1 MQQVCNRLA
10 VPAPLQA
17 IMTRGQQYASVSDI
31 VAAKDEMKIAKVAQ
45 QHGSA
50 PTRSSIIAMLI
61 YLNMQLHLAS
71 SLTDDNIRAIADDL
85 TNNPEIKWWL
95 TLADVQMLCR
105 NILNGTY
112 AHYYNR
118 FGLDTFY
125 ECFNKYCNERNNI
138 HRNQA
143 ESHPKPDPYVLEEV
157 DLSYHLEDGRLVVH
171 EKQPEKKRPQ
181 RYLYNAKGEIVGN
194 NPAYWAS
201 FGIRHEMSSED
212 IEEMNRSNKFQ
223 QRVCQ
228 IIDRDHCDYLTAIL
242 RATEEER
249 KENGEL
255 SVRSKPTTPTNFDDP
270 NAGND

>member
-1 MQQVCNRLA
+1 
-10 VPAPLQA
+10 
-17 IMTRGQQYASVSDI
+17 MTRGQQYAAISEI
-31 VAAKDEMKIAKVAQ
+31 VANPAELKIAKVAQ
-45 QHGSA
+45 QQGSA

-61 YLNMQLHLAS
+61 YMNMQLHLAS

-85 TNNPEIKWWL
+85 TNNPDIKWWL
-95 TLADVQMLCR
+95 TLADVQLLCR

-125 ECFNKYCNERNNI
+125 ECFNKYCNERNDI

-143 ESHPKPDPYVLEEV
+143 ESNTPKPDPAVLAEV
-157 DLSYHLEDGRLVVH
+157 NLGYHIGEDGQLVIH
-171 EKQPEKKRPQ
+171 ERKPEKPRPP
-181 RYLYNAKGEIVGN
+181 RYLYNAKGEIIGN

-201 FGIRHEMSSED
+201 FGIRHESTPEE
-212 IEEMNRSNKFQ
+212 IEEMNRSNQFQ

-242 RATEEER
+242 RATEEE
-249 KENGEL
+249 KAENPSGGL
-255 SVRSKPTTPTNFDDP
+255 
-270 NAGND
+270 

>member
-1 MQQVCNRLA
+1 
-10 VPAPLQA
+10 
-17 IMTRGQQYASVSDI
+17 MTRGQQYASVSDI

-61 YLNMQLHLAS
+61 YMNMQLHLAS

-95 TLADVQMLCR
+95 TLADVQLLCR

-125 ECFNKYCNERNNI
+125 ECFTKYCNERTDI

-143 ESHPKPDPYVLEEV
+143 ESHPKPDPAVLEEV
-157 DLSYHLEDGRLVVH
+157 NLGYHLGKDGQLVVENRKPLERKPLRYRYDDKGNIIGENPEYM
-171 EKQPEKKRPQ
+171 EKYVNQRFREHQKSHPEATPEELDKINRGN
-181 RYLYNAKGEIVGN
+181 RVMNRMREIMKE
-194 NPAYWAS
+194 NPA
-201 FGIRHEMSSED
+201 
-212 IEEMNRSNKFQ
+212 
-223 QRVCQ
+223 V
-228 IIDRDHCDYLTAIL
+228 DYAEAIL

-249 KENGEL
+249 KENVE
-255 SVRSKPTTPTNFDDP
+255 
-270 NAGND
+270 